1 MIRYIQEHLKTTI
14 KSERRHPMNRPA
26 VKAGLIGGAAAV
38 VATLLGL
45 IPVLG
50 CLSLPLAWLIYLA
63 AGILAAAWLL
73 PPRQAGA
80 GAGQGAL
87 AGVIAGLINGLAG
100 MALAPLSLS
109 LAGGPEQIIRQIP
122 PESLQQLAQAGMDPR
137 MLVSSGAMVAY
148 SSICCGLGLIVAVA
162 LGALGGL
169 IYAAAK
175 PQ

>member
-1 MIRYIQEHLKTTI
+1 
-14 KSERRHPMNRPA
+14 MNRPA
-26 VKAGLIGGAAAV
+26 VRAGLICGVAAV

-50 CLSLPLAWLIYLA
+50 CISLPLAWLIYLG
-63 AGILAAAWLL
+63 AGVLAAAWMA
-73 PPRQAGA
+73 PPRQSGA

-100 MALAPLSLS
+100 MALAPLSLALS
-109 LAGGPEQIIRQIP
+109 GGPEQIINQIP
-122 PESLQQLAQAGMDPR
+122 AESLQQLAQAGIDPR
-137 MLVSSGAMVAY
+137 MFISTSGIVA
-148 SSICCGLGLIVAVA
+148 INGVCCGLGLIVAVA